1 MTATLYSLSPG
12 KFGSTVVPFKSVGFS
27 PGILAELDFHSG
39 NPYPS
44 LVRVSGA
51 RPRVVMTMPLAA
63 AYAALSGGFGL
74 TKLTAFEIY
83 LAKFTDGIRSSS
95 SDHTRFALDSGAVAH
110 AFITG
115 AQVDQDGLLMATVEV
130 YPLADDST
138 TFPLVQTSNNALPT
152 LAAQPDLHTLGP
164 VSINGTVYPGLKSAG
179 FDLAQ
184 GFATETSDGD
194 RYPKVGR
201 KLDSSP
207 RLFGEHSDPQAIDNI
222 LTLIGLNISSNV
234 VQYFR
239 KFDATTGLV
248 SNDAS
253 SAISLTVASG
263 RAQPLDLGVDQ
274 NGIARQGI
282 EFLPTQTSVSSV
294 GTHPVAYS
302 ATATVPA
309 VP

>member
-27 PGILAELDFHSG
+27 AGILAELDFHSG
-39 NPYPS
+39 NPYGS
-44 LVRVSGA
+44 LVRVPGA
-51 RPRVVMTMPLAA
+51 SPRVVLTMPFAA
-63 AYAALSGGFGL
+63 AYAALSGGLGL

-83 LAKFTDGIRSSS
+83 LAKFTDGIRSAS
-95 SDHTRFALDSGAVAH
+95 SDHTKFALDSGAVAH

-115 AQVDQDGLLMATVEV
+115 AACDQDGLLMATVEV
-130 YPLADDST
+130 HPLADDST

-164 VSINGTVYPGLKSAG
+164 VSINGSVYPGLQSAG

-184 GFATETSDGD
+184 GFVAERSDGD

-207 RLFGEHSDPQAIDNI
+207 RLFAEHSDPQAILNA
-222 LTLIGLNISSNV
+222 LGLNGASISANV
-234 VQYFR
+234 IQYFR

-253 SAISLTVASG
+253 SAISLTVAAG
-263 RAQPLDLGVDQ
+263 RAHPMDLGVDQ

-282 EFLPTQTSVSSV
+282 EFIGTSSTA
-294 GTHPVAYS
+294 THPIAVS
-302 ATATVPA
+302 VTATVPA

>member
-12 KFGSTVVPFKSVGFS
+12 KFGSTVVPFKAVGVT
-27 PGILAELDFHSG
+27 PGIIAELDFHSG
-39 NPYPS
+39 NPYAS
-44 LVRVSGA
+44 LVRVPGA
-51 RPRVVMTMPLAA
+51 RPRVVLTMPFAA

-95 SDHTRFALDSGAVAH
+95 SDHTKFALDSGAVAH
-110 AFITG
+110 AMITG
-115 AQVDQDGLLMATVEV
+115 ATVDQDGVLMAVVEV
-130 YPLADDST
+130 YPLADDSVT
-138 TFPLVQTSNNALPT
+138 YPLVKTANNSLPT

-184 GFATETSDGD
+184 GFETETSDGD
-194 RYPKVGR
+194 RFPKVGR
-201 KLDSSP
+201 KLDASP
-207 RLFGEHSDPQAIDNI
+207 RLFGEHSDPEAITN
-222 LTLIGLNISSNV
+222 LLGFIGATISSNV

-239 KFDATTGLV
+239 KFDATSGLV

-253 SAISLTVASG
+253 SAISLTIAAG
-263 RAQPLDLGVDQ
+263 RAHPLDIGVDQ

-282 EFLPTQTSVSSV
+282 EFLALSSTS
-294 GTHPVAYS
+294 THPIAVS
-302 ATATVPA
+302 TSATVPA

>member
-1 MTATLYSLSPG
+1 MTATLYSLSPC
-12 KFGSTVVPFKSVGFS
+12 KFGTTVIPIKSVGFS
-27 PGILAELDFHSG
+27 PGILAEMDFHSG

-44 LVRVSGA
+44 LVRVPGA
-51 RPRVVMTMPLAA
+51 SPRVVVSGPFAPI
-63 AYAALSGGFGL
+63 YAALSGGLGL
-74 TKLTAFEIY
+74 TKLTAFEIH

-115 AQVDQDGLLMATVEV
+115 ASVDQDGLLMATVEIH
-130 YPLADDST
+130 PLADDST

-152 LAAQPDLHTLGP
+152 LAAQPDLHTIGP
-164 VSINGTVYPGLKSAG
+164 VSINGTVYPGLMSAG

-184 GFATETSDGD
+184 GFVAERSDGD

-201 KLDSSP
+201 KLDATP
-207 RLFGEHSDPQAIDNI
+207 RMFAEHSDPQAVCNV
-222 LTLIGLNISSNV
+222 LGLNGLSISSNV

-253 SAISLTVASG
+253 SAISLTIAAG
-263 RAQPLDLGVDQ
+263 RAHPLDIGSEQ
-274 NGIARQGI
+274 GGIARQGI
-282 EFLPTQTSVSSV
+282 EFLATSTSA
-294 GTHPVAYS
+294 THPIAVS
-302 ATATVPA
+302 VTATVPA